1 MGETCMCWGP
11 GWKPSRSCSTPF
23 WCPLHACCQ
32 GSKASQKG
40 CTLKLLRGL
49 PAVGKVNV
57 LGQDYIS
64 LLVLD
69 IFNVTISRT
78 AIRQE
83 LAPLQDVEVSF
94 LQRTFA
100 ECDIACCCILW
111 TAEHLLMKQQ
121 SWADKDVQPML
132 HWCGRL
138 HCESSMHSQLPCW
151 PLMRSLKPRDQR
163 TDNFQCPVAAG
174 WVLAKLQAQQAP
186 DLSHLR
192 SQIQGRQVSLSP
204 DSCPQHS

>member
-1 MGETCMCWGP
+1 M
-11 GWKPSRSCSTPF
+11 
-23 WCPLHACCQ
+23 
-32 GSKASQKG
+32 
-40 CTLKLLRGL
+40 KLLWGM

-83 LAPLQDVEVSF
+83 LAPLQGVEVQYCHMTS
-94 LQRTFA
+94 A
-100 ECDIACCCILW
+100 ELVIMCCCILCI
-111 TAEHLLMKQQ
+111 AEHLAHEATGLGTNMCKP
-121 SWADKDVQPML
+121 VL
-132 HWCGRL
+132 HWLWALRYDG
-138 HCESSMHSQLPCW
+138 SMHSQLPCW
-151 PLMRSLKPRDQR
+151 PPMHSLKPREGQI
-163 TDNFQCPVAAG
+163 DNFQCPVTAG
-174 WVLAKLQAQQAP
+174 WMLAKLQAQQAP

-204 DSCPQHS
+204 DSCPQHSELGTVMLNCSLLPP